1 VIVRYVD
8 IGGIDDHYCLNCSF
22 IMTYNCR
29 ETDNKTNDNDVENQV
44 PGLDMYNTVVM
55 FFYSQEDI
63 T

>member
-1 VIVRYVD
+1 MND
-8 IGGIDDHYCLNCSF
+8 LNNNGHQFHQYQHNEQSHL
-22 IMTYNCR
+22 IL
-29 ETDNKTNDNDVENQV
+29 TDNKTNDNDVENQV